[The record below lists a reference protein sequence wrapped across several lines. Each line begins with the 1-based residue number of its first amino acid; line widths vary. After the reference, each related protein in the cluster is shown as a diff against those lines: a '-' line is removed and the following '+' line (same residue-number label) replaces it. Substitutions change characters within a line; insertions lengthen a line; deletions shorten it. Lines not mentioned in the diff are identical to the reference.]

1 MYNLTNK
8 KKTTYEG
15 RRRGEEDKQF
25 NFQKRTLK
33 NMHAFQNHRFNI
45 REGKLKSD

>member
-1 MYNLTNK
+1 MYNLSNK
-8 KKTTYEG
+8 RKRPYM
-15 RRRGEEDKQF
+15 RGGEDKQF

-33 NMHAFQNHRFNI
+33 NMHTFQNHRFNI